1 MLLYFYNKASLNFI
15 YRNKSRKMKGIK
27 SNYKNN
33 WGNLYYYI
41 NLFFL
46 KSIVLLYWIN
56 YAYKVFT

>member
-1 MLLYFYNKASLNFI
+1 
-15 YRNKSRKMKGIK
+15 MKGIK

-33 WGNLYYYI
+33 WVMYI
-41 NLFFL
+41 IILIYFL

>member
-27 SNYKNN
+27 SNYKII
-33 WGNLYYYI
+33 GVIYI
-41 NLFFL
+41 IILIYFL

>member
-1 MLLYFYNKASLNFI
+1 MLLYFYNKTSLNFI

-41 NLFFL
+41 NLFF
-46 KSIVLLYWIN
+46 KKYCFALLD
-56 YAYKVFT
+56 KLCL

>member
-15 YRNKSRKMKGIK
+15 YRNKIRKMKVNK

-33 WGNLYYYI
+33 LGNLYYYI
-41 NLFFL
+41 NLFFK

-56 YAYKVFT
+56 YDYKVFT

>member
-46 KSIVLLYWIN
+46 KKYCFALLD
-56 YAYKVFT
+56 KLCL

>member
-1 MLLYFYNKASLNFI
+1 
-15 YRNKSRKMKGIK
+15 MKGIK

-41 NLFFL
+41 NLFL

>member
-1 MLLYFYNKASLNFI
+1 
-15 YRNKSRKMKGIK
+15 MKVIK

-46 KSIVLLYWIN
+46 KIIVLFYWIN

>member
-15 YRNKSRKMKGIK
+15 YRNKSRKMKVIK

-41 NLFFL
+41 NLFF
-46 KSIVLLYWIN
+46 KKLLFCFIG
-56 YAYKVFT
+56 

>member
-15 YRNKSRKMKGIK
+15 YRNKIRKMKGIK

-33 WGNLYYYI
+33 QGNLYYYI
-41 NLFFL
+41 NLFFK

>member
-1 MLLYFYNKASLNFI
+1 
-15 YRNKSRKMKGIK
+15 MKGIK

-33 WGNLYYYI
+33 WDNLYYYI
-41 NLFFL
+41 NLFFK

>member
-1 MLLYFYNKASLNFI
+1 
-15 YRNKSRKMKGIK
+15 MKGIK

-41 NLFFL
+41 NLFFK

-56 YAYKVFT
+56 YDYKVFT

>member
-1 MLLYFYNKASLNFI
+1 MLLYFYNKTSLNFI

-41 NLFFL
+41 NLFF
-46 KSIVLLYWIN
+46 KKVLFCFIR
-56 YAYKVFT
+56 

>member
-15 YRNKSRKMKGIK
+15 YRNKIRKMKGIK

-41 NLFFL
+41 NLFFK